1 MNGIVVKEI
10 DFLPQRIKRARG
22 NKRQKLIFAIASF
35 LLIALIGLAVWI
47 PFKLEK
53 DYLAK
58 AGALDEKLSALNRA
72 APVYNQMLAKQK
84 EYEQKRQ
91 TLETLAK
98 SDFKVLPFLEK
109 ISEATPA
116 GAYISQLSVTAGE
129 GANITFITR
138 DPVETAAL
146 VVGLRRLDV
155 FERVDIETVP
165 FMGGSKP
172 VQLNL
177 RFNWA
182 GEKPGE
188 DGQKDAKKEPDKGAD
203 INAAVKD
210 IERKIKP
217 Q

>member
-58 AGALDEKLSALNRA
+58 ARALDEKLAALNQA

>member
-1 MNGIVVKEI
+1 
-10 DFLPQRIKRARG
+10 
-22 NKRQKLIFAIASF
+22 
-35 LLIALIGLAVWI
+35 
-47 PFKLEK
+47 
-53 DYLAK
+53 
-58 AGALDEKLSALNRA
+58 
-72 APVYNQMLAKQK
+72 MLAKQK
-84 EYEQKRQ
+84 EYDQKKQ
-91 TLETLAK
+91 ALETLAK

-116 GAYISQLSVTAGE
+116 GAYIAKLSVTADE
-129 GANITFITR
+129 GANITFVTR

-146 VVGLRRLDV
+146 VVGLRRLDI

-165 FMGGSKP
+165 FMDGSRP

-177 RFNWA
+177 RFKWA

-188 DGQKDAKKEPDKGAD
+188 DGQRDAKKEPDKGAD
-203 INAAVKD
+203 INAAIKD

>member
-1 MNGIVVKEI
+1 MNGVVVKEI

-91 TLETLAK
+91 ALETLAK

-109 ISEATPA
+109 ISEVTPA
-116 GAYISQLSVTAGE
+116 GAYIAKLSVTADE

>member
-91 TLETLAK
+91 ALETLAK

>member
-1 MNGIVVKEI
+1 LNGIVVKEI

>member
-1 MNGIVVKEI
+1 LNGIVVKEI

-22 NKRQKLIFAIASF
+22 NKRQKQIFAIASF

-91 TLETLAK
+91 ALETLAK

-109 ISEATPA
+109 ISEVTPA
-116 GAYISQLSVTAGE
+116 GAYIAKLSVTADE

>member
-22 NKRQKLIFAIASF
+22 NKRQKQIFVIVSF

-58 AGALDEKLSALNRA
+58 ARALDEKLSVLNQA
-72 APVYNQMLAKQK
+72 APVYSQMLAKQK
-84 EYEQKRQ
+84 EYDQKKQ
-91 TLETLAK
+91 ALETLAE
-98 SDFKVLPFLEK
+98 SGFKVLPFLEK

-116 GAYISQLSVTAGE
+116 GAYIAKLSVTADE

-146 VVGLRRLDV
+146 VVGLRRLDI

-165 FMGGSKP
+165 FMDDSKP

-177 RFNWA
+177 RFKWA
-182 GEKPGE
+182 GENGKR
-188 DGQKDAKKEPDKGAD
+188 DAKKEPDKGAD
-203 INAAVKD
+203 INAAIKD
-210 IERKIKP
+210 VERKIKP

>member
-1 MNGIVVKEI
+1 LNGIVVKEI

-91 TLETLAK
+91 ALETLAK

>member
-58 AGALDEKLSALNRA
+58 ARALDEKLAALNQA

-109 ISEATPA
+109 ISEVTPS
-116 GAYISQLSVTAGE
+116 GAYIAKLCVTADE